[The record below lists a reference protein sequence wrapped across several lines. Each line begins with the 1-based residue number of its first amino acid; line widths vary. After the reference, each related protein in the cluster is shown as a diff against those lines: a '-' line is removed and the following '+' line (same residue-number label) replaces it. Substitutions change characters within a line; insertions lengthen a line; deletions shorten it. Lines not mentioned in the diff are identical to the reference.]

1 MGDWN
6 NAMSPLMTVIA
17 VLALSACAS
26 QPPKTLDQKLQGVN
40 TQERKEVLRLA
51 CLNEASWP
59 TYHSPAYRQANLRIR
74 RRLEHSYD
82 PEVSGMKALCRKMD
96 ALADPGA
103 KKKQSPEELAD
114 MCAEKVT
121 AKTRKSRR
129 GGADH
134 AQRIEKICEAM
145 RTLSRIK

>member
-6 NAMSPLMTVIA
+6 NAMSLLMTVIA

-26 QPPKTLDQKLQGVN
+26 QPPKTLDQKLQG
-40 TQERKEVLRLA
+40 
-51 CLNEASWP
+51 
-59 TYHSPAYRQANLRIR
+59 
-74 RRLEHSYD
+74 
-82 PEVSGMKALCRKMD
+82 
-96 ALADPGA
+96 A

-114 MCAEKVT
+114 MSAEKVT
-121 AKTRKSRR
+121 AKTCKSRR

-145 RTLSRIK
+145 RTLSRIKLFPVSDGKSSFQRILLSD